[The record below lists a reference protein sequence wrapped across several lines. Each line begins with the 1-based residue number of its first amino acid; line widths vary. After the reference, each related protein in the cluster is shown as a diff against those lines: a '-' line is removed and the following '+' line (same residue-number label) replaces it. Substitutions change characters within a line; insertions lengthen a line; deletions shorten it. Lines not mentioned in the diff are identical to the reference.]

1 MGVHMPEF
9 LEEFASSVSI
19 KKETLKEKIFEGT
32 PNPLHDGFERHFESH
47 WIPLSEIEKYASKT
61 SELEIM
67 AVDSSV
73 YTNLLSTG
81 GIFYVIR
88 SLATCRKQ
96 ERKLLETDAFFTKA
110 SFLESQL
117 FIGRKMEMFEFLVA
131 INALKSGF
139 KCSNILIDGSL
150 YGRISHVPIET
161 KVEDQRLVL
170 LHYFQVYRELL
181 DLCKAEKIFLM
192 GVSKESR
199 STFYRDYLLKLIFN
213 ETLKNLD
220 ASIDAADLHRLKPI
234 FAETL
239 DNEKSALSKFAK
251 LHHKYGKKLDT
262 IALILEELMSS
273 RPDYQLIMNYA
284 ETPGYTQPLL
294 LGPSAKTARRL
305 ELCWKDPARYVRAHF
320 PATVR
325 EKGKGFV
332 DWASNILLSFAGF
345 PGIVSFYL
353 LLDVRDSPIRIDL
366 PCWDYTFTRTG
377 WPKPIDFNVDE
388 VLKVMVTGYC
398 GLDCYNLWLKNVDE
412 RVRLKKRVVD
422 NLYFPFMERLF
433 GEKII
438 RGRGYRRVKYP

>member
-1 MGVHMPEF
+1 MPDF
-9 LEEFASSVSI
+9 LEEFAFSISSKREI
-19 KKETLKEKIFEGT
+19 LKEKILKGK
-32 PNPLHDGFERHFESH
+32 PNQLDNHFEKVFSSH
-47 WIPLSEIEKYASKT
+47 WISPDEIGKYSVGPGDLSV
-61 SELEIM
+61 M

-88 SLATCRKQ
+88 SLAVCRDQ
-96 ERKLLETDAFFTKA
+96 EQKLLETDAFFTKA

-117 FIGRKMEMFEFLVA
+117 FVGRKMEMFEFLAA
-131 INALKSGF
+131 IDALKSGF
-139 KCSNILIDGSL
+139 KCCGILIDGSL

-161 KVEDQRLVL
+161 KVEDQRLAL
-170 LHYFQVYRELL
+170 LHYFEVYRELL
-181 DLCKAEKIFLM
+181 DLCKAEKILLM

-199 STFYRDYLLKLIFN
+199 STFYRDYLLKLIFE
-213 ETLKNLD
+213 ETLKSLD
-220 ASIDAADLHRLKPI
+220 SSIDTADLHRLKPI
-234 FAETL
+234 FLETL
-239 DNEKSALSKFAK
+239 DDEKSALRKFAK
-251 LHHKYGKKLDT
+251 LHNKYGKKLDS
-262 IALILEELMSS
+262 IAVILEELISS

-284 ETPGYTQPLL
+284 QTPGYTQPLL
-294 LGPSAKTARRL
+294 LGPSARMARRL
-305 ELCWKDPARYVRAHF
+305 ESCLKDPARYVRAHF

-325 EKGKGFV
+325 EKGKDFV
-332 DWASNILLSFAGF
+332 DWASNILLNFAGF

-353 LLDVRDSPIRIDL
+353 LLDVRDSPIRIDI
-366 PCWDYTFTRTG
+366 PCWDHTFARTG

-412 RVRLKKRVVD
+412 RVRLKKHVVD

>member
-1 MGVHMPEF
+1 MPDF
-9 LEEFASSVSI
+9 LEEFASSISG
-19 KKETLKEKIFEGT
+19 KKDALKEKIFRGKS
-32 PNPLHDGFERHFESH
+32 NPLDNRFRNVFDYH
-47 WIPLSEIEKYASKT
+47 WIPLDEISKYSAGTGDFSV
-61 SELEIM
+61 M

-88 SLATCRKQ
+88 SLAVCRDQ
-96 ERKLLETDAFFTKA
+96 EKKLLETDAFFTKA

-117 FIGRKMEMFEFLVA
+117 FVGRKMEMFEFLVA
-131 INALKSGF
+131 IDALKSGF
-139 KCSNILIDGSL
+139 KCCSILIDGSL
-150 YGRISHVPIET
+150 YGRVSHVPIET

-181 DLCKAEKIFLM
+181 DLCKSEKILLM

-199 STFYRDYLLKLIFN
+199 STFYRDYLLKLIFE
-213 ETLKNLD
+213 ETLKSLNS
-220 ASIDAADLHRLKPI
+220 SIDVADLHRLKPI

-239 DNEKSALSKFAK
+239 DDEKSALRKFGK
-251 LHHKYGKKLDT
+251 LHNKYGKKLDSV
-262 IALILEELMSS
+262 AVILEELISS

-284 ETPGYTQPLL
+284 QTPGYTQPLL
-294 LGPSAKTARRL
+294 LGPSARMARRL
-305 ELCWKDPARYVRAHF
+305 EACWKDPARYVRAHF

-325 EKGKGFV
+325 EKGKDFV
-332 DWASNILLSFAGF
+332 DWASNILLNIAGF
-345 PGIVSFYL
+345 PGIISFYL

-366 PCWDYTFTRTG
+366 PCWDHNFARTG

>member
-1 MGVHMPEF
+1 MPEF

-19 KKETLKEKIFEGT
+19 KKETLKEKIFKGT
-32 PNPLHDGFERHFESH
+32 PNPLQDSFKGYFESH
-47 WIPLSEIEKYASKT
+47 WIPLSETEKYSSKT

-81 GIFYVIR
+81 GIFYIIR
-88 SLATCRKQ
+88 SLAVCRDQ
-96 ERKLLETDAFFTKA
+96 EQKLLETDTFFTKA

-117 FIGRKMEMFEFLVA
+117 FIGRKMEMFEFKVA
-131 INALKSGF
+131 IDAIKSGF
-139 KCSNILIDGSL
+139 KCRNILIDGSL
-150 YGRISHVPIET
+150 YGRVSHLPIET

-181 DLCKAEKIFLM
+181 DLCKAEKILLM

-213 ETLKNLD
+213 ETLKSLNS
-220 ASIDAADLHRLKPI
+220 SIDAADLHRLKPI

-239 DNEKSALSKFAK
+239 DDEKSALSKFEK
-251 LHHKYGKKLDT
+251 LRHKYGRKLDS
-262 IALILEELMSS
+262 IALILEELVSS

-284 ETPGYTQPLL
+284 QTSGYTQPLL
-294 LGPSAKTARRL
+294 LGPSARTARRL
-305 ELCWKDPARYVRAHF
+305 DVCWKDPARYVRAHF

-325 EKGKGFV
+325 EKGKDFV

-345 PGIVSFYL
+345 PAIVSFYL

-366 PCWDYTFTRTG
+366 PCWDYTFARTG
-377 WPKPIDFNVDE
+377 WPKLVDFNVDE
-388 VLKVMVTGYC
+388 VLKVMATGYC

-422 NLYFPFMERLF
+422 NMYFPLMERLF